1 MPNNNS
7 WLTEFEDWPD
17 EALVLEVQSGNIRAF
32 EYIVRRY
39 HARLFAFLR
48 RMIQDEATV
57 EEVVQDAFLNLYRTI
72 DRVDTS
78 QRFST
83 YLHAIAKHQAIST
96 WRKMKDVV
104 PLDAAEHIA
113 DDDPIEERLMKA
125 SDGEYVRR
133 AISTLEEKYRHVL
146 QLYYFDTLNYEEI
159 QRVMHL
165 PLNTVR
171 THLRRAKE
179 LLRRELDHTHD

>member
-1 MPNNNS
+1 MF
-7 WLTEFEDWPD
+7 EFEDWPD

-96 WRKMKDVV
+96 WRKMKDAV
-104 PLDAAEHIA
+104 PLDAAEYF
-113 DDDPIEERLMKA
+113 E
-125 SDGEYVRR
+125 R
-133 AISTLEEKYRHVL
+133 AIRAPVL
-146 QLYYFDTLNYEEI
+146 
-159 QRVMHL
+159 
-165 PLNTVR
+165 
-171 THLRRAKE
+171 
-179 LLRRELDHTHD
+179 